1 MRAFVQIQ
9 KVTQQKKSANST
21 MSAPVLSGQS
31 RDVNSLLYLQRM
43 IGTQAVQRLLQ
54 TAAEDQKEGSIPNA
68 APRFTRDFSR
78 IPLHPT
84 TPTRIQPKLEIST
97 PGDQYEQEAD
107 RVADQIMRM
116 PASKVNAAQPRI
128 QRMPRANDHQ
138 QAEQTLRAQDSS
150 AATESEPSP
159 ATEASVRSLDSGG
172 EPLNAAMRAF
182 FEPRFGHS
190 FDQVRVHTDA
200 AAAASS
206 QDLNALAYTRGR
218 HIVFAPGRFEPH
230 TERGQRLLAHE
241 LTHVVQQGSAGPER
255 IQRSYVIP
263 TPDAIDIRE
272 VPRPAVAITAE
283 EDETPIIQRAPGPD
297 TPDATPA
304 PALASPTITFSPS
317 ATIVRGDTLTARVGF
332 SPTAGET
339 LKVTD
344 WRYTAG
350 TGTVTRPKT
359 DAKFQSEW
367 KGKMALSGTLELS
380 YEVKPTGKPAVAGTA
395 VTAAVTVND
404 RSGAAWQTTLTD
416 LPETPLPGAP
426 SPPELARQLGL
437 HDIVQGYEPA
447 ATETPITSG
456 PNAGFTFVDAVADR
470 DYKSQPHIHPD
481 VANAASA
488 FRVFHRDASRLY
500 HVSNARVR
508 RLVPLNEYTV
518 VSVSGSKMTSF
529 NVPDWTK
536 FYQKYGIYIVTVS
549 DGRNTVPAQNAWW
562 ALQPNTEAGTVTI
575 TNPGAV
581 RAALQIGAKA
591 PFNNPIVTPNG
602 HWETI
607 ALMPSAKIEAGT
619 RSHEYTHATH
629 SHRAN
634 FHKMVRALDPRRV
647 LESTVSTPSSPV
659 TFKDKIHDLL
669 TEIKKPDHELVD
681 EAQSKTAGRFVPIA
695 GQTMAAVNQDPAGGA
710 SLGVL
715 WDITHDRPL
724 A

>member
-1 MRAFVQIQ
+1 M
-9 KVTQQKKSANST
+9 
-21 MSAPVLSGQS
+21 
-31 RDVNSLLYLQRM
+31 
-43 IGTQAVQRLLQ
+43 
-54 TAAEDQKEGSIPNA
+54 
-68 APRFTRDFSR
+68 
-78 IPLHPT
+78 
-84 TPTRIQPKLEIST
+84 
-97 PGDQYEQEAD
+97 
-107 RVADQIMRM
+107 
-116 PASKVNAAQPRI
+116 
-128 QRMPRANDHQ
+128 
-138 QAEQTLRAQDSS
+138 
-150 AATESEPSP
+150 
-159 ATEASVRSLDSGG
+159 RSLDSGG
-172 EPLNAAMRAF
+172 EPLKPALRSL

-190 FDQVRVHTDA
+190 FEQVRAHTDA
-200 AAAASS
+200 GAAASARD
-206 QDLNALAYTRGR
+206 QDALAYTRGR
-218 HIVFAPGRFEPH
+218 HIVFAPGQVEPH

-241 LTHVVQQGSAGPER
+241 LTHVVQQGWAGQER

-263 TPDAIDIRE
+263 TPDAIAIQE
-272 VPRPAVAITAE
+272 VPPPAVAITDQ
-283 EDETPIIQRAPGPD
+283 EDETPKIQRAPGPD
-297 TPDATPA
+297 TPDAAPS
-304 PALASPTITFSPS
+304 PALASPTISFSPS

-332 SPTAGET
+332 SANQGET

-344 WRYTAG
+344 WRYTTG
-350 TGTVTRPKT
+350 TDTVTRLKT

-367 KGKMALSGTLELS
+367 KGKMALSGNLELS
-380 YEVKPTGKPAVAGTA
+380 YEVKPTGKPAVAGTP

-404 RSGAAWQTTLTD
+404 RTGAAWQTTTTD
-416 LPETPLPGAP
+416 SPETPLAGAP

-447 ATETPITSG
+447 AAETPITSG
-456 PNAGFTFVDAVADR
+456 PNTGFTFVASVGDR
-470 DYKSQPHIHPD
+470 NYVSLPHIHPD

-500 HVSNARVR
+500 FVSNAGVR

-518 VSVSGSKMTSF
+518 VSVSGSRMTSF

-536 FYQKYGIYIVTVS
+536 FYQKYGVFTVTVS
-549 DGRNTVPAQNAWW
+549 DGRNTVPAQNGWW
-562 ALQPNTEAGTVTI
+562 ALQPNTEAGAVTI

-591 PFNNPIVTPNG
+591 PFNNPVATPNG

-607 ALMPSAKIEAGT
+607 ALMPSAKIDAAT

-634 FHKMVRALDPRRV
+634 FHKIVRALDPRRV

-681 EAQSKTAGRFVPIA
+681 EAQSKAAGRFVPIA
-695 GQTMAAVNQDPAGGA
+695 GQTMAAVNQDPATGA
-710 SLGVL
+710 SLGAT

-724 A
+724 G